1 MHTYH
6 IWNHVWVPLQPAWH
20 PTYNVQHTE
29 ASNHTQILS
38 AYVSSYSDV
47 ICLEITTPH
56 LGNWLWKLKFPHRK
70 AQQNRAPPLKILMS
84 SARPLVTC
92 RSSWTNSWRSL
103 FKSCWEGAELGNL
116 RCSQLKSFLLWCVK
130 RVWSREWVSGKNA
143 LIAMIQWYVI
153 YIIQRI
159 PMSIIIQEDIIQYQD
174 LEMSPTRKTTTNP
187 KGFTLDFGLFL
198 VSWSGT
204 APDKGWFM
212 MILLV
217 SWCFSGLQQIE
228 KTWMLNRL
236 HKFLAVLFVFQ
247 GLGFQPGCFTPT
259 FQEWFHFGF
268 HWNWT
273 KIICLDFVYFDFL

>member
-1 MHTYH
+1 MSFAWKSQDHTLEFDFG
-6 IWNHVWVPLQPAWH
+6 N
-20 PTYNVQHTE
+20 
-29 ASNHTQILS
+29 SN
-38 AYVSSYSDV
+38 
-47 ICLEITTPH
+47 
-56 LGNWLWKLKFPHRK
+56 FPHRK

-130 RVWSREWVSGKNA
+130 QVWSREWDSGKNA
-143 LIAMIQWYVI
+143 LAMIQWYVI

-228 KTWMLNRL
+228 KTWMLSRL
-236 HKFLAVLFVFQ
+236 HNFLAVLFVFQ
-247 GLGFQPGCFTPT
+247 CLGFQPGCFTPT

-268 HWNWT
+268 FIEIELNNLSGFCLVWFLVRKLLNLKPKQEIKVNKQT
-273 KIICLDFVYFDFL
+273 KTKQEIEIA